1 MLKALNMNRAYFS
14 AVAFWIVLVGAIFIW
29 TFVAYSGEADA
40 GFRSEI
46 LIRHGL
52 LMILLS
58 MPSGLVAL
66 FVLGS
71 LVGWLGI
78 PVNGIGDALL
88 ASVACG
94 LAGYLQ
100 WFLLLPWLWRK
111 WKEKRVRES
120 ASTA

>member
-1 MLKALNMNRAYFS
+1 MLKALNMSIANFRA
-14 AVAFWIVLVGAIFIW
+14 AAFWTILVGVIFTW
-29 TFVAYSGEADA
+29 TFVAYNAEADA
-40 GFRSEI
+40 GYRSEI

-52 LMILLS
+52 LMIVLS
-58 MPSGLVAL
+58 MPSGFVTL

-71 LVGWLGI
+71 LAGWLGI
-78 PVNGIGDALL
+78 HVDGIGDALL

-111 WKEKRVRES
+111 WKKKRERRDVP
-120 ASTA
+120 TA